1 MRLPLRGFRGGGVHP
16 RDEKVTALS
25 PIRDAGV
32 PPIVAIPLSMHVG
45 KPAKPLVKAG
55 DPVKT
60 GQLIGAAD
68 GFISANVH
76 SSVTGTVAKVEEI
89 LDVNGRRNLA
99 VQIKAQPEDD
109 WAEGVDAS
117 DAISREIAAGPDEIR
132 ERVRACGVVG
142 MGGATFPTHVKLS
155 VPEGKKVERVLING
169 SECEPFL
176 TADHRL
182 MLERGEELMIGIRI
196 ILRALSVP
204 RAELGIE
211 DNKEDAIEALS
222 ALAERYPEIAIRP
235 LKTHYPQGGERQLVQ
250 ALTGREIPP
259 PPGLP
264 IDVGCAVFNVA
275 TAFAIYEAVQKGR
288 PLTRRIVTLTGKG
301 FRGGGN
307 LDARVGT
314 PISALLELC
323 GAGLDGIG
331 KVVVGGPMMGK
342 AIPSIEAPVT
352 KGTSG
357 VLLIG
362 EADSARKATRDCIR
376 CGRCVSA
383 CPLGL
388 EPYLLMD
395 ISQRYLW
402 ERAGEERVMNCCECS
417 CCTFAC
423 PANRPLLDYIK
434 LGKQR
439 YAALARAKAKAG
451 K

>member
-16 RDEKVTALS
+16 RDEKLTALL
-25 PIRDAGV
+25 PIRDAGI

-109 WAEGVDAS
+109 WAEGIDAS
-117 DAISREIAAGPDEIR
+117 SEIRREIAAGPDEIR

-155 VPEGKKVERVLING
+155 VPEGKRVERVLING
-169 SECEPFL
+169 AECEPFL

-182 MLERGEELMIGIRI
+182 MLERGEELMVGIRL

-211 DNKEDAIEALS
+211 DNKADAIEALS
-222 ALAERYPEIAIRP
+222 ALAERYPDIVIRP

-264 IDVGCAVFNVA
+264 IDVGCAVFNVS
-275 TAFAIYEAVQKGR
+275 TAYAIYEAVQKGR
-288 PLTRRIVTLTGKG
+288 PLTRRIVTVTGKVFG
-301 FRGGGN
+301 GGGN

-352 KGTSG
+352 KGSSG

-362 EADSARKATRDCIR
+362 EADSARKETRDCIR

-402 ERAGEERVMNCCECS
+402 DRAAEERVMNCCECS

-439 YAALARAKAKAG
+439 CAALAKAKAG

>member
-1 MRLPLRGFRGGGVHP
+1 MTHPLRGFRGGGVHP
-16 RDEKVTALS
+16 HDEKLTAAS
-25 PIRDAGV
+25 PVRDAGV
-32 PPIVAIPLSMHVG
+32 PPIVAIPLAMHVG

-99 VQIKAQPEDD
+99 VQIKALAEDE
-109 WAEGVDAS
+109 WAEGIDPS
-117 DAISREIAAGPDEIR
+117 PEIRREIVAGPDEIR

-182 MLERGEELMIGIRI
+182 MLERGEELMIGIRL
-196 ILRALSVP
+196 ILKALSVA

-211 DNKEDAIEALS
+211 DNKKDAIEALS
-222 ALAERYPEIAIRP
+222 ALAERYPEIEVRP
-235 LKTHYPQGGERQLVQ
+235 LRTRYPQGGERQLVQ

-288 PLTRRIVTLTGKG
+288 PLTRRIVTVTGRG
-301 FRGGGN
+301 LGGGAN

-323 GAGLDGIG
+323 GAGIDGIG

-352 KGTSG
+352 KGSSG

-362 EADSARKATRDCIR
+362 EAEAARKEIRDCIR
-376 CGRCVSA
+376 CGRCVGA

-388 EPYLLMD
+388 EPYLLMAL
-395 ISQRYLW
+395 SQRYLW

-439 YAALARAKAKAG
+439 SAALARAKAKAG